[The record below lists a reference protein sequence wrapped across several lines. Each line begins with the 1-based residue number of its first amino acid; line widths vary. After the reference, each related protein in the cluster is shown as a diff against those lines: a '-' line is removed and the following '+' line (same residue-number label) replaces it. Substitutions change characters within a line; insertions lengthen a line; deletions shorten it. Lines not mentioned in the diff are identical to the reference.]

1 MLQVNK
7 KVFRIGHLGNMDELM
22 VCSAISGTEMA
33 LIDSGVKI
41 TPGSGIG
48 PAIDYFQ
55 KTSSVIR
62 SRESGMPQ

>member
-1 MLQVNK
+1 MNG

-22 VCSAISGTEMA
+22 VCSALSGTEMT
-33 LIDSGVKI
+33 LIDAGVKI
-41 TPGSGIG
+41 KPGSGIG

-62 SRESGMPQ
+62 SRESGMP